1 MYIYTILSKWI
12 IGESRRSSNWWKSW
26 CEAIK
31 NEIDSLAQSCLS
43 ERSRIIYRA
52 HTHTHRRA
60 RTRILPETKETLLYA
75 LARSFVPSLAIEWLL
90 FFLIARPWRPIAALG
105 EMRNKSKVC
114 AARRGLRPVPQRRTH
129 THTDLATQKCCQG
142 PRGPLT
148 ALRTHSSL
156 PASKMFHNNYYSS
169 DYQKGVTCATTLLL
183 TDRFLASLKRERINC
198 WNFCI
203 AHNNCFY
210 NDECVRPVQM

>member
-114 AARRGLRPVPQRRTH
+114 AARPPPSAATTH
-129 THTDLATQKCCQG
+129 THIYRPGNTKVLPG
-142 PRGPLT
+142 PPGP
-148 ALRTHSSL
+148 
-156 PASKMFHNNYYSS
+156 S
-169 DYQKGVTCATTLLL
+169 DGPSHAFVAP
-183 TDRFLASLKRERINC
+183 RLKN
-198 WNFCI
+198 
-203 AHNNCFY
+203 
-210 NDECVRPVQM
+210 VSQ